1 MSRPALHLAPAAI
14 AAMPPAIAAP
24 PMLAPLAFGH
34 AGIDARLGGGLAVA
48 ALHELYAAEGD
59 AAAVAGLALL
69 LATRNGRAGPILW
82 VGDARAR
89 REGRLYG
96 LGLADL
102 GVDPARLLLVEAPDS
117 LAMLRASAE
126 AVACRGLAAVIVAAT
141 DRPAA
146 LDLTATRRLALA
158 AARSGVTT
166 LLLRSGEARPSAANS
181 RWQVAAAASAP
192 LPGNAPG
199 APVFALTLLRHRGG
213 IAGFST
219 LLEWDRDR
227 KAFGAAH
234 SGAAPAAD
242 FQRAGAAPGRR
253 AA

>member
-1 MSRPALHLAPAAI
+1 MSRPAFLCAPVASASLPASSLAPA
-14 AAMPPAIAAP
+14 
-24 PMLAPLAFGH
+24 LAFGD
-34 AGIDARLGGGLAVA
+34 AGIDSRLGGGLAVA
-48 ALHELYAAEGD
+48 ALHEVYAAAEGD

-69 LATRNGRAGPILW
+69 LAARNGRGGPIVWL
-82 VGDARAR
+82 GEARAR

-117 LAMLRASAE
+117 LAMLRAGAE
-126 AVACRGLAAVIVAAT
+126 AVACRGLAAVILSAT
-141 DRPAA
+141 TNNPG

-158 AARSGVTT
+158 AARSGVTV
-166 LLLRSGEARPSAANS
+166 LLLRSGAAQPSAASS
-181 RWQVAAAASAP
+181 RWQVATAASAP
-192 LPGNAPG
+192 LPGHAPG

-213 IAGFST
+213 IAGFSC

-227 KAFGAAH
+227 NAFGAAH
-234 SGAAPAAD
+234 PGAAPAAA
-242 FQRAGAAPGRR
+242 FERAGAAPERR